1 MVTYEALFSFCL
13 VIIGVIALFQS
24 KKIAAFPVK
33 KKRLFF
39 SYFLSG

>member
-24 KKIAAFPVK
+24 KKK
-33 KKRLFF
+33 
-39 SYFLSG
+39 